1 MPGVSV
7 GPKPIHKSAAG
18 AALDAA
24 LTVRRQW
31 RAGAFACT
39 VLTLTTMLVTV
50 APVRVLAGSG
60 PTFVQAT
67 ASTSKTKI
75 AFPSALGAGDLLVAG
90 ITTNDGGTDPVT
102 GVSDNLNGP
111 WTRVTS
117 LHYGNG
123 HVDMYYFAGTAAG
136 LDTVT
141 FTGAQAAF
149 TIAEYGGVQATS
161 ALDQFA
167 SRASSGF
174 SPSAGPTA
182 TIGGANELVI
192 GIAGNPAPSSSST
205 QFTAGTGLTLRA
217 QGVAPWIEANALED
231 MTSTS
236 NSGQSITMKATAS
249 SYFGAIVAV
258 FKAAPGAAPKAALTV
273 SPASGGAP
281 LAVTADAS
289 GSTDPIGISSYTFT
303 FGDGTTV
310 GPQAGATAGHTY
322 STGGRFTVQVTIADS
337 ANATSSATQLV
348 TVGSPSAA
356 LSVSPPNGLTPL
368 LVTADASA
376 STDPVGIS
384 TYAFNFGDGSA
395 TVGPQAGATAT
406 HTYSAAG
413 TFTVTVTV
421 KDAAGV
427 SASASAAVATQA
439 PPTAALAVSP
449 SAGAAP
455 LGVTADAS
463 ASTAGSNPI
472 SSYTFTFGDGTSA
485 GPQSG
490 AIAGHTYAAGG
501 TYSLKVSVTD
511 SAGNSSA
518 TTKTVT
524 VGAPFATL
532 TVTPSAG
539 GAPLSVT
546 ASAAGSTDPIAISGY
561 TFNFGDGSALV
572 GPQASSGASHTYTSG
587 GTYTVT
593 VTVTDSAGAT
603 ATTTAGVSVGS
614 PHAAFTLSPASGP
627 APLSVSVDAS
637 GSTDALAI
645 TSYSFDFGDG
655 TTAGPQAGS
664 VANHVFAAGGTF
676 TVKVTITDAAG
687 ATNSTT
693 HPVTVGAPVA
703 ALQVNPVSGGAPLN
717 VTADASGSTDP
728 VAISSYTF
736 NFGDGTVV
744 GPQPGSKATHTYT
757 ASGPYTVTVSV
768 ADSTGASSSASAS
781 VSVTVPPSASL
792 AVTPPS
798 GPAPLSVTADASAS
812 TAGTNP
818 IASYT
823 FDFGD
828 GTKVGPQAS
837 ATASHVY
844 TAGGSYSVI
853 VTVTDT
859 IGVTSTATAAVTA
872 TAPPTAALTVSP
884 SSGATPFAVT
894 ADASGSTAG
903 SKPIA
908 TYNFNFGDGTTT
920 GAQAAPSA
928 VHTYTAA
935 GSYTVT
941 VTVTDTGSATATAT
955 RSVIAIAPP
964 VAALSVSPQAG
975 GVPLPVT
982 ADASASTR
990 GTNAIASYTFNFGD
1004 GTASVGPQA
1013 SATATHTYAAG
1024 GLFVVKVTV
1033 TDTAGYASST
1043 TSNATVG
1050 APSAKLGVNPTVGA
1064 IPLGVTADASA
1075 STDPI
1080 GITTYTFNFGDGS
1093 VLGPQAS
1100 ATAGH
1105 TYSVAGTYAVA
1116 VTVADSTGASS
1127 TATIQVS
1134 AVTPPTAVLG
1144 VTPNLGATPLAVTA
1158 DASGST
1164 PGSNPIA
1171 NYTFNFGDGTTVGP
1185 QASATA
1191 GHTYTVSGTYSVRVT
1206 VTDTQGVASSTSAS
1220 VQSVT
1225 AAAARLSV
1233 TPSSGG
1239 VPLSITADGSASTP
1253 GTNPIASYSFNFGD
1267 GSLPAGPSSTPS
1279 ASHTYTSVG
1288 SYTVTMMVTDTAGV
1302 TSSAGSTVRV
1312 VTPPVANVSVTP
1324 ASGAAPLSV
1333 TADASASTDAL
1344 GIASYTFNFG
1354 DGSPAVGPQA
1364 SPKAAHSYTTAGN
1377 FTVSM
1382 TVTDTAA
1389 ASSTATAGVD
1399 VLAPP
1404 SASLSETPISGY
1416 APLTVTADATASAGG
1431 SFPIASYTFNFGDGT
1446 AVVGPQA
1453 GATTSHVY
1461 AAAGKYTTTLTVT
1474 DTQGNTGTTAATV
1487 NVSSGLL
1494 LQDTFSRANQT
1505 SWGTASNGM
1514 VWSPSSSAMSIAS
1527 NEGVI
1532 SNTASSLFA
1541 TLGSGTT
1548 TDANGLVRFSVA
1560 STSDTAGIAL
1570 RMQSNGN
1577 VYLGRYDGAGHLQ
1590 FEYRIGSTWTHVSLV
1605 NFTPAANAF
1614 YWLRFQVQSTNISMK
1629 VWPYGTAEPS
1639 AWTWAGSASGINS
1652 AGLMGLYAYA
1662 ASGTPVQF
1670 DNFSVSA
1677 VGNPMPNSTIAGT
1690 VTDASSGLGI
1700 GGVQVSTLPLTT
1712 TAVTN
1717 PAGSYTLN
1725 LPAGTFTVVFTG
1737 APAGYNANFL
1747 ANVQAPINGAVSA
1760 NQSLT
1765 VIPPQIGMDAFTR
1778 PNQSNGFGTSSDGHV
1793 WSSDLGAYPGAQ
1805 AGITSSQ
1812 AWVDTQSS
1820 SQTDFD
1826 TWMGY
1831 QYQNQVVS
1839 VDLDMNTILV
1849 DPVYQHGAR
1858 ILTRVQN
1865 STTWALMSIN
1875 PTAQDLELWI
1885 AVNNNWTELVA
1896 VSQPVATNV
1905 WYHAKL
1911 ATIGSL
1917 VEGKVWA
1924 FGAAEPGWQVTAT
1937 QNLLAG
1943 AGQGGLRTTGAYV
1956 QYANFQQVPVTQ
1968 ISGTVT
1974 RQSNGSPIA
1983 NATVTLNTGATATTD
1998 ATGAYTFGN
2007 LVGGTTYTVTVSAAG
2022 ENTATIQVTPA
2033 TATTATANVVLS
2045 P

>member
-1 MPGVSV
+1 MFDLLTPASRLRIG
-7 GPKPIHKSAAG
+7 SAAG
-18 AALDAA
+18 VALM
-24 LTVRRQW
+24 
-31 RAGAFACT
+31 
-39 VLTLTTMLVTV
+39 LTTLLVAI
-50 APVRVLAGSG
+50 APSRVIAAAG
-60 PTFVQAT
+60 PTYVQGV
-67 ASTSKTKI
+67 ASTTKTRF
-75 AFPSALGAGDLLVAG
+75 AFTNAVAAGDLLVAG
-90 ITTNDGGTDPVT
+90 ITTSDGGTDPIT
-102 GVSDNLNGP
+102 GVSDSLNGP

-117 LHYGNG
+117 LRYGNG

-136 LDTVT
+136 IDTVT
-141 FTGAQAAF
+141 FSGSQSAF
-149 TIAEYGGVQATS
+149 TIAEYGGVQATA

-167 SRASSGF
+167 SRASSGG
-174 SPSAGPTA
+174 SPTAGPTA
-182 TIGGANELVI
+182 TIGGANELVVGI
-192 GIAGNPAPSSSST
+192 GGNPAPSSSST
-205 QFTAGTGLTLRA
+205 QFTAGTGFTMRT
-217 QGVAPWIEANALED
+217 QGVLPWIEADGLED
-231 MTSTS
+231 MVSTS
-236 NSGQSITMKATAS
+236 NAGQSITMKATAS

-258 FKAAPGAAPKAALTV
+258 FKSAPTAAPKAALTV

-281 LAVTADAS
+281 LAVTADAT
-289 GSTDPIGISSYTFT
+289 GSTDPIGISSYTFN

-310 GPQAGATAGHTY
+310 GPQAGATATHSYT
-322 STGGRFTVQVTIADS
+322 TGGRFTVQVTIADS
-337 ANATSSATQLV
+337 ANATASATQQV

-356 LSVSPPNGLTPL
+356 LSVSPSNGVTPL

-395 TVGPQAGATAT
+395 TVGPQAGSSAT

-421 KDAAGV
+421 KDTAGV
-427 SASASAAVATQA
+427 SATASAVVATQA

-501 TYSLKVSVTD
+501 TYSLKVTVTD

-524 VGAPFATL
+524 VGAPFAAL
-532 TVTPSAG
+532 AVTPSAG

-546 ASAAGSTDPIAISGY
+546 ASAAGSTDPIAISTY

-572 GPQASSGASHTYTSG
+572 GPQVSNGASHTYTAG

-603 ATTTAGVSVGS
+603 ATTSAGVSVGS
-614 PHAAFTLSPASGP
+614 PHAAFTVSPASGA
-627 APLSVSVDAS
+627 APLSAGVDAS

-645 TSYSFDFGDG
+645 TSYTFDFGDG
-655 TTAGPQAGS
+655 TTAGPQPGATVS
-664 VANHVFAAGGTF
+664 HVYAAGGNF

-693 HPVTVGAPVA
+693 HSVTVGAPAA
-703 ALQVNPVSGGAPLN
+703 ALQVTPASGGAPLN

-744 GPQPGSKATHTYT
+744 GPQAGSKATHIYT
-757 ASGPYTVTVSV
+757 ASGPYTVTVTV

-792 AVTPPS
+792 AITPPS

-818 IASYT
+818 IASFT

-828 GTKVGPQAS
+828 GTRVGPQAS

-844 TAGGSYSVI
+844 TSGGNYSVT

-859 IGVTSTATAAVTA
+859 SGVSSTASAAVTA
-872 TAPPTAALTVSP
+872 TAPPNAALNVSP
-884 SSGATPFAVT
+884 SSGATPLAIT
-894 ADASGSTAG
+894 ADASGSTPG
-903 SKPIA
+903 SNPIA
-908 TYNFNFGDGTTT
+908 SYIFNFGDGTTT
-920 GAQAAPSA
+920 GPQASA
-928 VHTYTAA
+928 SATHTYSAA
-935 GSYTVT
+935 GTFTVT
-941 VTVTDTGSATATAT
+941 VTVTDTASATATAT
-955 RSVIAIAPP
+955 QAVLASAPP
-964 VAALSVSPQAG
+964 AAALSVSPQSGAA
-975 GVPLPVT
+975 PLPVT
-982 ADASASTR
+982 ADASASTP
-990 GTNAIASYTFNFGD
+990 GTNPIASYTFSFGD
-1004 GTASVGPQA
+1004 GTAPVGPQA
-1013 SATATHTYAAG
+1013 SATATHTYAVG
-1024 GLFVVKVTV
+1024 GLFVVKVIV

-1043 TSNATVG
+1043 TSNLAVG

-1105 TYSVAGTYAVA
+1105 TYSVAGTYAVT
-1116 VTVADSTGASS
+1116 VTVTDSTGATSS
-1127 TATIQVS
+1127 ATVQVS
-1134 AVTPPTAVLG
+1134 AVTPATAALG

-1191 GHTYTVSGTYSVRVT
+1191 GHTYTVSGTYTVRVT
-1206 VTDTQGVASSTSAS
+1206 VTDTQGVASIATAS
-1220 VQSVT
+1220 VRSVT
-1225 AAAARLSV
+1225 PATARLSV
-1233 TPSSGG
+1233 VPPSGG
-1239 VPLSITADGSASTP
+1239 APLGITADGSASTA
-1253 GTNPIASYSFNFGD
+1253 GTNPIASYTFNFGD

-1288 SYTVTMMVTDTAGV
+1288 SYTVTMMVTDTAGI
-1302 TSSAGSTVRV
+1302 TSSAGSTVTV

-1333 TADASASTDAL
+1333 TADASASTDTL

-1354 DGSPAVGPQA
+1354 DGSPVVGPQVSA
-1364 SPKAAHSYTTAGN
+1364 KATHSYTTAGN
-1377 FTVSM
+1377 FTISV

-1389 ASSTATAGVD
+1389 ASSTATAAVN

-1404 SASLSETPISGY
+1404 SASLSETPIAGY
-1416 APLTVTADATASAGG
+1416 APLTVTADAAASAGG
-1431 SFPIASYTFNFGDGT
+1431 SFPIASYTFNFGDGS
-1446 AVVGPQA
+1446 AVVGPQGA
-1453 GATTSHVY
+1453 ATTSHVY
-1461 AAAGKYTTTLTVT
+1461 LGPGSYTTTLTVT
-1474 DTQGNTGTTAATV
+1474 DSQGNTGTASSVV
-1487 NVSSGLL
+1487 NVASGVLA
-1494 LQDTFSRANQT
+1494 QDTFTRANQT
-1505 SWGTASNGM
+1505 TWGTASNGM
-1514 VWSPSSSAMSIAS
+1514 SWSPSSSAMSIAA

-1541 TLGSGTT
+1541 TLGTGTT

-1605 NFTPAANAF
+1605 SFVPTVNAF
-1614 YWLRFQVQSTNISMK
+1614 YWLRFQVQGTNVSMK
-1629 VWPYGTAEPS
+1629 VWAYGTAEPS
-1639 AWTWAGSASGINS
+1639 AWTWAGTASGINS

-1677 VGNPMPNSTIAGT
+1677 VGNPVPNSSIAGT
-1690 VTDASSGLGI
+1690 VTDISSGLGI

-1712 TAVTN
+1712 TALTN

-1737 APAGYNANFL
+1737 APAGYNASFL
-1747 ANVQAPINGAVSA
+1747 SNVQAPINGTVSA
-1760 NQSLT
+1760 NQSLS

-1793 WSSDLGAYPGAQ
+1793 WSSDLGVYPGAQ
-1805 AGITSSQ
+1805 AGITNSQ
-1812 AWVDTQSS
+1812 AWVDTQST

-1831 QYQNQVVS
+1831 QYQNQVVT
-1839 VDLDMNTILV
+1839 VDLNMNTILV
-1849 DPVYQHGAR
+1849 DPVFQHGAR

-1865 STTWALMSIN
+1865 STTWALLAID
-1875 PTAQDLELWI
+1875 PTAQDLELWV
-1885 AVNNNWTELVA
+1885 AVNNNWTELTA
-1896 VSQPVATNV
+1896 VPQPSSTNV
-1905 WYHAKL
+1905 WYHVKF
-1911 ATIGSL
+1911 ATIGNL
-1917 VEGKVWA
+1917 MEGKVWA
-1924 FGAAEPGWQVTAT
+1924 FGTAEPGWQITAI
-1937 QNLLAG
+1937 QKLLPG

-1956 QYANFQQVPVTQ
+1956 QYANFQQAPVTQ
-1968 ISGTVT
+1968 ITGVVT
-1974 RQSNGSPIA
+1974 SQSNGAPIA
-1983 NATVTLNTGATATTD
+1983 NATVSLNNGATTTTD
-1998 ATGAYTFGN
+1998 STGSYTFSN
-2007 LVGGTTYTVTVSAAG
+2007 LVGGTAYTVTASATG
-2022 ENTATIQVTPA
+2022 ETTGSIQVIPA
-2033 TATTATANVVLS
+2033 TATTAAGNIVLS